1 MISALNRI
9 MLSIIV
15 AVGEHNEIGKN
26 GRMPWHLPADLKHF
40 KTITLGK
47 PVIMGRRTFE
57 AIGKP
62 LSQRRNIAVT
72 RDRDFKAEGCEI
84 AHSLTDALV
93 LAAGVPET
101 MVIGGGE
108 IYREALPRSQRIYLT
123 RVHAGFDADTFF
135 PMLDP
140 ADWRETA
147 CENHIADERNSFA
160 YSFLTL
166 ERRIPVNLV

>member
-1 MISALNRI
+1 
-9 MLSIIV
+9 MLSLIV

-26 GRMPWHLPADLKHF
+26 GKMPWHLPADLKHF
-40 KTITLGK
+40 KSITLGK
-47 PVIMGRRTFE
+47 PIIMGRKTFE

-62 LSQRRNIAVT
+62 LPERRNIVVT
-72 RDRDFKAEGCEI
+72 RNQGFKAGGCEI

-93 LAAGVPET
+93 LATGVPEI

-108 IYREALPRSQRIYLT
+108 LYREALPHAQRIYLT
-123 RVHAGFDADTFF
+123 RVHASFDADTFF
-135 PMLDP
+135 PVLDP

-147 CENHIADERNSFA
+147 RADHAADERNLFT